1 MGLRSP
7 TRQVEWVKLVIF
19 DHSGVLVNDL
29 RESWLAISKIV
40 GLRGYK
46 PDELNAF
53 RRNFRLPYW
62 EYLIYKGL
70 TEYEAKDAG
79 VVKDYTRFY
88 GETLEH
94 VKLFDDVQ
102 ISLSKLIEKGIELA
116 VVSHSPREVVD
127 KVMQRFNL
135 AQYFKRN
142 CVFTLQD
149 YKGQKPHP
157 ESIELALKRL
167 GYSAAD
173 TIYVGDMREDV
184 VAAKRAG
191 VSSAAIYR
199 EGGSYH
205 IEQYLKG
212 ENPTFFIRSLGEL
225 VDMLDGQNH

>member
-1 MGLRSP
+1 M
-7 TRQVEWVKLVIF
+7 KLVIF

-29 RESWLAISKIV
+29 RESWQAISKII

-46 PDELNAF
+46 PDELSAF
-53 RRNFRLPYW
+53 RRNFKLPYW

-79 VVKDYTRFY
+79 VIKDYTRFY

-102 ISLSKLIEKGIELA
+102 ISLGRLIEKGMELA
-116 VVSHSPREVVD
+116 IVSHSPRGLID
-127 KVMQRFNL
+127 KVVQKFNL

-142 CVFTLQD
+142 CVFALED
-149 YKGQKPHP
+149 YKRQKPHP

-167 GYSAAD
+167 GYSAGDA
-173 TIYVGDMREDV
+173 IYVGDMREDV
-184 VAAKRAG
+184 IAAKRAG
-191 VSSAAIYR
+191 VGSAAIYR
-199 EGGSYH
+199 DGGSYH

-212 ENPTFFIRSLGEL
+212 EKPTFFIRSLGEL
-225 VDMLDGQNH
+225 VDVLDPQNH